1 MNCIVV
7 DDSQIARETLKLL
20 IEQFSFLTLVKECK
34 TPVEAFN
41 YLKSKPVDLIFL
53 DVEMPEMTGL
63 DLIKNL
69 DKRPII
75 ILVTSRKDYA
85 VEAFELNVADYLVKP
100 VDRSRFM
107 IAVSKAKELFENS
120 KSGSNT
126 KEMEYIFVRSNGVLT
141 KIKIAEIKHIQAMGD
156 YVNIFTADKRHTVH
170 ITLKDIEEKLPPD
183 KFYRLHRS
191 YLVALDHIDNI
202 EEGSAYTGKHPLPI
216 SEQFK
221 KDLLKK
227 LNLI

>member
-1 MNCIVV
+1 MNCIIV
-7 DDSQIARETLKLL
+7 DDSQIARETLKSL

-34 TPVEAFN
+34 NPLEAFN
-41 YLKSKPVDLIFL
+41 YLKSKPVDLVFL

-85 VEAFELNVADYLVKP
+85 VEAFALNVADYLVKP

-107 IAVSKAKELFENS
+107 IAVSKAKDLYENS
-120 KSGSNT
+120 KSDGKG
-126 KEMEYIFVRSNGVLT
+126 KEVEYIFVRSNSVLT
-141 KIKIAEIKHIQAMGD
+141 KIKIADIKHIQAMGD
-156 YVNIFTADKRHTVH
+156 YVNIFTTDKRHTVH

-216 SEQFK
+216 SELFK